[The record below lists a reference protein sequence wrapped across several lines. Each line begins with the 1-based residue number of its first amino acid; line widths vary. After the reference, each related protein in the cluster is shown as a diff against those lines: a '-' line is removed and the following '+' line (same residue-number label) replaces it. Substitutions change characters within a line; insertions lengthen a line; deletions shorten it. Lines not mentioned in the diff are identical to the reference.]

1 MNYEDKLKKTIRKL
15 ADAGET
21 ELVSDLLCAY
31 AALTDSEMPRPDLTY
46 SSVMRTLRKEHPDKV
61 KEFLKEFK
69 KNFDKAVLEGLDNVE
84 ELALLEAI
92 KKIKVEL

>member
-1 MNYEDKLKKTIRKL
+1 
-15 ADAGET
+15 
-21 ELVSDLLCAY
+21 
-31 AALTDSEMPRPDLTY
+31 
-46 SSVMRTLRKEHPDKV
+46 MRTLRKEHPDKV

>member
-1 MNYEDKLKKTIRKL
+1 MSYEDKLKNTIRKL

-21 ELVSDLLCAY
+21 ELVSDLICAY

-46 SSVMRTLRKEHPDKV
+46 SSVMRTLRNKYPEKV
-61 KEFLKEFK
+61 KEFEKTFKES
-69 KNFDKAVLEGLDNVE
+69 FDKAVLEDLDNVE